1 MTLRFQKQGAV
12 FVFGLCLGFSV
23 LIASGAIV
31 VAAYKG
37 RVLPRV
43 SVGAVRVGGMKEDTL
58 RAALT
63 QETEQLLTS
72 PVTLMYQGRVVATP
86 RLSEL
91 GLMVSVD
98 VLAREALAYGR
109 RGDLNMQAREWA
121 RSITGISLPFSIA
134 LSDRVLSDYV
144 TRFFGSLVVPARSAT
159 WTAGGSALVFVPGAA
174 GQVVDTAAL
183 RRDILQA
190 VTTDALSPVALRI
203 VSQPPTMSDAE
214 VIALRGEL
222 ERVLASPVTLMLDD
236 RQWVIPVETA
246 RTLMTIERLGPHA
259 AVTFQ
264 REALARYL
272 DQTIAPEVNLPGAD
286 ARFELVEGRATLFTA
301 PQDRIVLK
309 TAESVEAIRLAI
321 ASGSVTA
328 KLVVNRMP
336 PAIRTTDDLQRLGI
350 QELLARGE
358 TDFKGSPR
366 NRIHNIRVGAERFH
380 GVLIPPGATFG
391 FNEQLGPV
399 LRSKGYKPELVILHN
414 VTTPQYGGGLC
425 QVSTTMFRAVV
436 LAGLKVVERQP
447 HAYPVSYYGTP
458 GFDATIYP
466 NQRTWKDGTDLKFIN
481 DTPGHILI
489 QTNIEGTKL
498 SFEFWGTPDGR
509 EVKVVGPRVVSRG
522 AGGSLKAAMT
532 QQIYRGGALARE
544 EEFFSAYKSPRL
556 FPRVLAANAE
566 RESWEALVRRIAE
579 KDRKAHEEFLRQQ
592 RERSRKK
599 PRPSPTP
606 IPEEETT

>member
-1 MTLRFQKQGAV
+1 MTLLFRKPWSIFA
-12 FVFGLCLGFSV
+12 FGLCLGFSV
-23 LIASGAIV
+23 LVASA
-31 VAAYKG
+31 VAAIATYNG

-43 SVGAVRVGGMKEDTL
+43 SVGSVRVGGLTEDAL

-63 QETEQLLTS
+63 REAEQLLAS
-72 PVTLMYQGRVVATP
+72 PVTLTHQSRVVATP
-86 RLSEL
+86 RLSDL
-91 GLMVSVD
+91 GLTVPVSS
-98 VLAREALAYGR
+98 LAREAFGYGR
-109 RGDLNMQAREWA
+109 RGAVVMQAREWL
-121 RSITGISLPFSIA
+121 RSLTGVALPFRVA
-134 LSDRVLSDYV
+134 LSDQALADYAA
-144 TRFFGSLVVPARSAT
+144 RFLGSLVVPARSAM
-159 WTAGGSALVFVPGAA
+159 WAVEGNALVFVPGAV
-174 GQVVDTAAL
+174 GQAVDTAVL
-183 RRDILQA
+183 RRDILQM
-190 VTTDALSPVALRI
+190 VTTGSSSPVALQL
-203 VSQPPTMSDAE
+203 VSRPPAVSDAE
-214 VIALRGEL
+214 VAALRGDV
-222 ERVLASPVTLMLDD
+222 ERVLVSPATLVLVD
-236 RQWVIPVETA
+236 RQWMIPVEML
-246 RTLMTIERLGPHA
+246 RTLMTVERVGPRA

-272 DQTIAPEVNLPGAD
+272 EQEITPAVNRPGAN
-286 ARFELVEGRATLFTA
+286 ARFELTEGRATLFTA
-301 PQDRIVLK
+301 PQDGIALK
-309 TAESVEAIRLAI
+309 VAESVEGIRLAI
-321 ASGSVTA
+321 AGGSAVGE
-328 KLVVNRMP
+328 LVVNRTP

-350 QELLARGE
+350 QGFLARGE

-380 GVLIPPGATFG
+380 GALIPPGATFG

-399 LRSKGYKPELVILHN
+399 LRSTGYKPELVILQN

-436 LAGLKVVERQP
+436 LAGLKVVERKP

-509 EVKVVGPRVVSRG
+509 DVKVVGPRVVSRG
-522 AGGSLKAAMT
+522 PGGSLKATMT
-532 QQIYRGGALARE
+532 QQVYRGGTLERE
-544 EEFFSAYKSPRL
+544 EKFFSAYKSPRL

-566 RESWEALVRRIAE
+566 RESWEALVQRVTE
-579 KDRKAHEEFLRQQ
+579 KDRRVQEEFLRKQ
-592 RERSRKK
+592 RETSWKP

-606 IPEEETT
+606 VPGEE